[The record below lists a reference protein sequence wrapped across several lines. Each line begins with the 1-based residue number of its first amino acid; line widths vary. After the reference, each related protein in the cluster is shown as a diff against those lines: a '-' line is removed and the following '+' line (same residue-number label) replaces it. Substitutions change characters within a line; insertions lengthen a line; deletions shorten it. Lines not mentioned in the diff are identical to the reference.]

1 MLELGWS
8 AIKAIVAWLEI
19 ETILG
24 VYTYI
29 MRCLFLLCLS
39 SLLFACAPSFQA
51 PIPAPIPNPSALEA
65 VKVEKNVIAGSL
77 ETHTPIE
84 FNKAIYLRYFAAST
98 KPRAILVLMPGFLG
112 GAQNFDRLARTI
124 VSNDSSLEVWA
135 VDRRSN
141 ALEDHS
147 RLLETYQKRN
157 PMIAW
162 RSMIRDA
169 GKPDGFQAK
178 TPKELAFMGYWGLKV
193 HLEDLRAVVLKARET
208 VPKVFLGGHSLGAS
222 LVGLYAGWDFA
233 GMPGYK
239 DLDGIVMIDG
249 VPGGTGIGATI
260 SEKQYLEGS
269 NGFFGIRT
277 AGIND
282 LEAGTATPYFEA
294 LTFSP
299 SSLAKL
305 SAAAMLA
312 SLDPN
317 GDSPGGIV
325 PYPASNLAA
334 AMITG
339 DDNYAL
345 VNIFSITAGKATNAK
360 LAINGLAVILSGFAG
375 FQTPEIIG
383 PLENAKRVDWQI
395 PNQNDPLEHTDP
407 LDFATRF
414 WTPNADFQEWYFP
427 TRLTLETGVV
437 GLESPIW
444 AREKLPLRHLAQ
456 IDIPILALRAGRG
469 IVTAPN
475 AFDAFETKLGRKI
488 EIKDLPGYTHLDIL
502 AARANALGGWLIDF
516 MK

>member
-1 MLELGWS
+1 
-8 AIKAIVAWLEI
+8 
-19 ETILG
+19 
-24 VYTYI
+24 
-29 MRCLFLLCLS
+29 MRLFFLLCLS
-39 SLLFACAPSFQA
+39 SLLFSCAPTFQA
-51 PIPAPIPNPSALEA
+51 SVPAPIPNPAALEA
-65 VKVEKNVIAGSL
+65 VRVEKNTIAGSL
-77 ETHTPIE
+77 EPHTPPE
-84 FNKAIYLRYFAAST
+84 YNKAIYLRYFAATT

-112 GAQNFDRLARTI
+112 GAQNFDRLARTM
-124 VSNDSSLEVWA
+124 VASDPSLEVWA

-147 RLLETYQKRN
+147 TLLEAYQKRD

-162 RSMIRDA
+162 RYMIRDA
-169 GKPDGFQAK
+169 GKPTGFRALN
-178 TPKELAFMGYWGLKV
+178 PRDIGFMGFWGLKV
-193 HLEDLRAVVLKARET
+193 HLEDLRAVILKARESAS
-208 VPKVFLGGHSLGAS
+208 KVYLGGHSLGAS

-233 GMPGYK
+233 GAPGYK
-239 DLDGIVMIDG
+239 DLAGVVMIDG
-249 VPGGTGIGATI
+249 VPGGAGIGNTI
-260 SEKQYLEGS
+260 SEQQYLEGS

-277 AGIND
+277 AGIKE

-305 SAAAMLA
+305 SAAALLA
-312 SLDPN
+312 AFDPN

-345 VNIFSITAGKATNAK
+345 VNIFSITAGKATGAK

-375 FQTPEIIG
+375 FQTPEIVG
-383 PLENAKRVDWQI
+383 VNENAKRVDWES
-395 PNQNDPLEHTDP
+395 PSPDDPREHTDP

-414 WTPNADFQEWYFP
+414 WTPNGDFQEWYFP
-427 TRLTLETGVV
+427 TRLTLEVGVS
-437 GLESPIW
+437 GLETPTW
-444 AREKLPLRHLAQ
+444 ARERLPLTHMKD
-456 IDIPILALRAGRG
+456 INIPILAIRAGRG

-475 AFDAFETKLGRKI
+475 AFDALKQKLGRKI
-488 EIKDLPGYTHLDIL
+488 EIKELPGYTHLDIL
-502 AARANALGGWLIDF
+502 AARANALGTWLIDF